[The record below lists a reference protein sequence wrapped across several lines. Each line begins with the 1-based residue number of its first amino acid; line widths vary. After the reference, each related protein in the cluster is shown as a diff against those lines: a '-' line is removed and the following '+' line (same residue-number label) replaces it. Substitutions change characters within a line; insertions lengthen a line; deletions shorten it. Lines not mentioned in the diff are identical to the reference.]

1 MEIAAYASS
10 HLRGFLFYG
19 ASPAGKCAAET
30 LVIYG
35 RKTTMSKVQVWAHR
49 GASAYAPENTMVAF
63 EKAVEMHADGVETDV
78 HLTLDGELV
87 ISHDETLERVS
98 NGHGKIPDKTLKE
111 HKELD
116 FSYGREGF
124 KNVRML
130 TMREFLDF
138 MKDNDLF
145 MDIEMKYSG
154 TRWDETNEKMAA
166 MAKEFN
172 VEDRILYSS
181 FRPQPLLKLQKMTKS
196 GVGFLYEYQ
205 ENLMDVGKAVLADG
219 SLWEFTGKHGFDA
232 IHPDYTYVYNPDMT
246 KYCKDKGILINPWTI
261 DKEDVM
267 KACYEVG
274 VNAVITNKPDLALK
288 VRREVLGY

>member
-1 MEIAAYASS
+1 
-10 HLRGFLFYG
+10 
-19 ASPAGKCAAET
+19 
-30 LVIYG
+30 
-35 RKTTMSKVQVWAHR
+35 MSKVKVWAHR
-49 GASAYAPENTMVAF
+49 GASAYAPENTLVAF

-111 HKELD
+111 LKELD

-124 KNVRML
+124 KDVRML
-130 TMREFLDF
+130 TMREFLEF
-138 MKDNDLF
+138 MKGNDLY

-166 MAKEFN
+166 MAKEFGM
-172 VEDRILYSS
+172 EDRIIYSS
-181 FRPQPLLKLQKMTKS
+181 FRPEPLLKLQKMTTS
-196 GVGFLYEYQ
+196 GVGFLYDYE
-205 ENLMDVGKAVLADG
+205 ENLEEPGKKILAEG
-219 SLWEFTGKHGFDA
+219 SLWQFTANHGFDA
-232 IHPDYTYVYNPDMT
+232 IHPDYTYIYNPEMT
-246 KYCKDKGILINPWTI
+246 EFCKEKGILMNPWTI
-261 DKEDVM
+261 DKERVM